1 MTKLALVLGFIVGVG
16 GAAGSGCQK
25 SELGGPLPLPPP
37 GASPEPVK
45 VTLLHFSDYHSH
57 ALPYYSE
64 HAADQGGVARALAY
78 VQKRRAELP
87 NVLVLNGGDMWNSGT
102 PAWSD
107 KYYGDCPEWRWFS
120 EQLGAMA
127 FGNHDVDYGWD
138 ALLACRDKVKFPIL
152 SGNLVDKDGKLLLT
166 DGGKP
171 YVIKQLGSVR
181 IGAFALSGP
190 DFARLVLP
198 AHLPPGARFTD
209 PVAAAKQI
217 VQTLREV
224 EKVDAVVFFG
234 HQDRESDF
242 AMAKAV
248 PGIDLILGTHSH
260 YKGIMQRIPETQ
272 TYFISPFQY
281 LNYLSEVELTFRA
294 GKLSAVTGTL
304 VQMDSLLP
312 PDKRIA
318 AEVQS
323 MQEAL
328 EKDPLYAPRFQ
339 VIGSAAVE
347 LDSTGLDSGE
357 SVLGNFAMD
366 IVRGAVKAHA
376 ALSSA
381 SSFRASI
388 PPGPIRMEDYL
399 TALPYKNKIITLQ
412 MTGRQL
418 QALLDYS
425 GTKRRSDNFAVTA
438 GVRYTIN
445 VTQVSGISVLSDPT
459 AKEPKYELLQSDRVY
474 TVATTDY
481 LANVAAG
488 YKDLFDQAQSK
499 TDSGILVNDAVIDF
513 IKTSSPVSARIDG
526 RVMIADGLGLVPAA
540 WPLK

>member
-16 GAAGSGCQK
+16 GGMGGCQK
-25 SELGGPLPLPPP
+25 PELGGPQPLPPP
-37 GASPEPVK
+37 SVSPESVK

-57 ALPYYSE
+57 AVPYYSE

-120 EQLGAMA
+120 EHLGAMA

-138 ALLACRDKVKFPIL
+138 ALIACRDKVKYPVL

-171 YVIKQLGSVR
+171 YIIKQLGSVR
-181 IGAFALSGP
+181 IGAFAVSGA
-190 DFARLVLP
+190 DFARLVAP
-198 AHLPPGARFTD
+198 AHLPPGAHFTD
-209 PVAAAKQI
+209 PLAAAKQI

-260 YKGIMQRIPETQ
+260 YKGIMQRIPDTQ

-312 PDKRIA
+312 LDKRIA
-318 AEVQS
+318 ADVQS

-328 EKDPLYAPRFQ
+328 EKDPLYAARFQ

-366 IVRGAVKAHA
+366 VMRGAVKAHA
-376 ALSSA
+376 ALTSA

-388 PPGPIRMEDYL
+388 PPGPIRLEEYL
-399 TALPYKNKIITLQ
+399 TALPYKNKILTLQ
-412 MTGRQL
+412 MTGQQL
-418 QALLDYS
+418 QALLEYS
-425 GTKRRSDNFAVTA
+425 GTKRRSDNFAVTS
-438 GVRYTIN
+438 GVRYTLN
-445 VTQVSGISVLSDPT
+445 LTRVSGVSVVSDPL

-481 LANVAAG
+481 LANVATG
-488 YKDLFDQAQSK
+488 YKELFDQAQSK
-499 TDSGILVNDAVIDF
+499 TDSGILFNDAVIDF
-513 IKTSSPVSARIDG
+513 IKTSSPVSARLEG
-526 RVMIADGLGLVPAA
+526 RIISADSLGLGPPILPS
-540 WPLK
+540 K

>member
-1 MTKLALVLGFIVGVG
+1 MTKLALVLGLIVGVG
-16 GAAGSGCQK
+16 GVGGCQK
-25 SELGGPLPLPPP
+25 PELGGPQPLPPP
-37 GASPEPVK
+37 SPSPEAVK

-64 HAADQGGVARALAY
+64 HAPDQGGVARALAY

-120 EQLGAMA
+120 EHLGAMA

-138 ALLACRDKVKFPIL
+138 ALIACRDKVKYPIL

-171 YVIKQLGSVR
+171 YIVKQLGGVR
-181 IGAFALSGP
+181 IGAFAVSGA
-190 DFARLVLP
+190 DFVRLVAP

-209 PVAAAKQI
+209 PVAAARQI

-294 GKLSAVTGTL
+294 GKLGAVTGTL
-304 VQMDSLLP
+304 VQMDALLP
-312 PDKRIA
+312 QDKRIA
-318 AEVQS
+318 ADVQS
-323 MQEAL
+323 LQEAL

-347 LDSTGLDSGE
+347 LDSTGIDSGE

-366 IVRGAVKAHA
+366 IMRGAVAAHA
-376 ALSSA
+376 ALTSA
-381 SSFRASI
+381 SSFRAAI
-388 PPGPIRMEDYL
+388 PPGPIRLEDYL
-399 TALPYKNKIITLQ
+399 TALPYKNKILKLQ

-418 QALLDYS
+418 QALLEYS
-425 GTKRRSDNFAVTA
+425 GTKRRSDNFAVTS
-438 GVRYTIN
+438 GVRYTLN
-445 VTQVSGISVLSDPT
+445 VNTVSGIAVVSDPL

-488 YKDLFDQAQSK
+488 YKEIFDQAQSK
-499 TDSGILVNDAVIDF
+499 TDSGILFNDAVIDF
-513 IKTSSPVSARIDG
+513 IKSNSPVAARLEG
-526 RVMIADGLGLVPAA
+526 RVIIADGLGLLPPSL
-540 WPLK
+540 PLK

>member
-1 MTKLALVLGFIVGVG
+1 MTKLALVLGLIVGVG
-16 GAAGSGCQK
+16 GVGGCQK
-25 SELGGPLPLPPP
+25 PELGGPQPLPPP
-37 GASPEPVK
+37 SPSPEAVK

-64 HAADQGGVARALAY
+64 HAPDQGGVARALAY
-78 VQKRRAELP
+78 VQRRRAELP

-120 EQLGAMA
+120 EHLGAMA

-138 ALLACRDKVKFPIL
+138 ALIACRDKVKYPIL

-171 YVIKQLGSVR
+171 YIVKQLGGVR
-181 IGAFALSGP
+181 IGAFAVSGA
-190 DFARLVLP
+190 DFVRLVAP

-209 PVAAAKQI
+209 PVAAARQI

-294 GKLSAVTGTL
+294 GKLGAVTGTL
-304 VQMDSLLP
+304 VQMDALLP
-312 PDKRIA
+312 QDKRIA
-318 AEVQS
+318 ADVQS
-323 MQEAL
+323 LQEAL

-347 LDSTGLDSGE
+347 LDSTGIDSGE

-366 IVRGAVKAHA
+366 IMRGAVAAHA
-376 ALSSA
+376 ALTSA
-381 SSFRASI
+381 SSFRAAI
-388 PPGPIRMEDYL
+388 PPGPIRLEDYL
-399 TALPYKNKIITLQ
+399 TALPYKNKILKLQ

-418 QALLDYS
+418 QALLEYS
-425 GTKRRSDNFAVTA
+425 GTKRRSDNFAVTS
-438 GVRYTIN
+438 GVRYTLN
-445 VTQVSGISVLSDPT
+445 VNTVSGIAVVSDPL

-488 YKDLFDQAQSK
+488 YKEIFDQAQSK
-499 TDSGILVNDAVIDF
+499 TDSGILFNDAVIDF
-513 IKTSSPVSARIDG
+513 IKSNSPVAARLEG
-526 RVMIADGLGLVPAA
+526 RVIIADGLGLLPPSL
-540 WPLK
+540 PLK